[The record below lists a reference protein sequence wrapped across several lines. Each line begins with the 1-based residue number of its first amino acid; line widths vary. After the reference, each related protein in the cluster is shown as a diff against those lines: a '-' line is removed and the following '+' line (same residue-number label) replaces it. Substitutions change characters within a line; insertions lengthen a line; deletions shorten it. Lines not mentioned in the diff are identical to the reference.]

1 MIQSVFLLGLG
12 LVGLYFGAEWIV
24 RGGSR
29 LALRLGI
36 TPLVVGLTIV
46 AFGTSLPE
54 LIVSVVAALDGKS
67 AIAIG
72 NVVGSNVANVGLVLG
87 LSALIFPISISFSA
101 IRRDILIYLGVC
113 MVFILFA
120 YDGRISPYEG
130 VILFSGLVLYV
141 FICLSNKNN
150 RAASE
155 GQERVQLPKEIL
167 LLIAGIGVLSYGAKL
182 FVDGAVELARQ
193 LGVTEVAIGMSIVA
207 LGTSLPELATSTM
220 AAFRRQSGISI
231 GNIIGSNL
239 FNLLSVI
246 GLAAILR
253 PLETPRSILAFEI
266 PVMIAFGIVLIPVS
280 LLPQPISR
288 LTSLGLLLAYGLFL
302 WLLF

>member
-1 MIQSVFLLGLG
+1 MIQGVFLLGLG

-54 LIVSVVAALDGKS
+54 LIVSVVAALEGKS

-113 MVFILFA
+113 VVFILFA

-141 FICLSNKNN
+141 FICLGNKNN

-155 GQERVQLPKEIL
+155 GQEGGQLAKEIL
-167 LLIAGIGVLSYGAKL
+167 LLMAGIGVLSYGAKL
-182 FVDGAVELARQ
+182 FVDGAVQLAQQ
-193 LGVTEVAIGMSIVA
+193 LGISEVAIGMSIVA

-220 AAFRRQSGISI
+220 AALRRQSGISI

-253 PLETPRSILAFEI
+253 PLEAPRSILSFEI
-266 PVMIAFGIVLIPVS
+266 PVMVAFGIVLIPVT

-302 WLLF
+302 WHLF